1 MSRKTVKRG
10 RDVQFEELN
19 SELVI
24 GRMQRQQKTC
34 KVQFFGVLFLLLLPL
49 EHS

>member
-10 RDVQFEELN
+10 RDIQEGLN
-19 SELVI
+19 SEVVI